1 METVIKQIAQVVK
14 TNRLVSE
21 RVKQLRQL
29 GFRVEEK
36 PMGSGGVLQ
45 IKKMKSETRVQI
57 GYGHGRNNYAM
68 TVIL

>member
-1 METVIKQIAQVVK
+1 METVIKQIAEVVK

-45 IKKMKSETRVQI
+45 IKKLKSETRVQI
-57 GYGHGRNNYAM
+57 GYGRGRNNYAM